1 MQIHRFYTGIPF
13 ATGILPMFSGG
24 CSKEESLESIA
35 LRPIPSSAE
44 ILFLSDM
51 DTGPERREIYSMKAD
66 GSEVTRISFMNVY
79 LSGLG
84 IDSIKAD
91 AFMC

>member
-1 MQIHRFYTGIPF
+1 
-13 ATGILPMFSGG
+13 MFSGG
-24 CSKEESLESIA
+24 CSKKDSESSD
-35 LRPIPSSAE
+35 LRPIPLSAE

-51 DTGPERREIYSMKAD
+51 DTGPDGREIYSMKAD

-91 AFMC
+91 AFM